1 MFEFLRGKLGTGWY
15 DDLLAELFGPAPV
28 EVTLVPEK
36 PRPADAPSAR
46 QEGKLKLDHPL
57 TVADLGQ
64 PPRFPEAE
72 TEELA
77 GLTLVGRPSAGSL
90 YLQFYYDL
98 GALSPEEMDYA
109 AILPAVLEELDT
121 PCGTPGWGRAPSPP
135 ISGPAGRRARPASPS

>member
-1 MFEFLRGKLGTGWY
+1 M
-15 DDLLAELFGPAPV
+15 
-28 EVTLVPEK
+28 
-36 PRPADAPSAR
+36 
-46 QEGKLKLDHPL
+46 
-57 TVADLGQ
+57 ADLGQ

-121 PCGTPGWGRAPSPP
+121 GRHTAIELNTLRNTWLGESTVTTNIWTGRQAGAPCIAKLTARACIAKLTARASLLERNLDKAVELLGELLYETKL
-135 ISGPAGRRARPASPS
+135 SGPQAEAAF